1 MIDKIIKYAGVV
13 ALIAIILLLVLGVS
27 KGNAPLAGG
36 TTNYDT
42 VEATGLAIGSG
53 CADSNSACTGALYTQ
68 TYSGTCT
75 LVSDSSI
82 AATSTGSG
90 TCAIS
95 GLLAGDKVYI
105 GIATTSVE
113 MTRNIV
119 PIGVIAG
126 ANSATIRLLNLT
138 GAAIVPSSING
149 FGSSTPYTVW
159 RGSN

>member
-1 MIDKIIKYAGVV
+1 MSKIKEYAGVV
-13 ALIAIILLLVLGVS
+13 ALVAIVLLVVLGLV
-27 KGNAPLAGG
+27 NQRAPVAGG
-36 TTNYDT
+36 VTNYDT
-42 VEATGLAIGSG
+42 VEASGLAIGSG
-53 CADSNSACTGALYTQ
+53 CNDFYGTCTGATYTQ

-82 AATSTGSG
+82 AATSTGTG

-95 GLLAGDKVYI
+95 GLLAGDKVYLD
-105 GIATTSVE
+105 IATTSVE
-113 MTRNIV
+113 LTRQIV

-126 ANSATIRLLNLT
+126 TNSATVRLFNLT
-138 GAAIVPSSING
+138 GTAAVPGAVPG